1 MILSQKQIE
10 ELEEAA
16 VPLMKFLSTLHP
28 HVQAVVEANG
38 VGLFESLTV
47 FTSNEFLKD

>member
-10 ELEEAA
+10 ELKKAA

-28 HVQAVVEANG
+28 HVQAVVEGNR
-38 VGLFESLTV
+38 VELFESSAV